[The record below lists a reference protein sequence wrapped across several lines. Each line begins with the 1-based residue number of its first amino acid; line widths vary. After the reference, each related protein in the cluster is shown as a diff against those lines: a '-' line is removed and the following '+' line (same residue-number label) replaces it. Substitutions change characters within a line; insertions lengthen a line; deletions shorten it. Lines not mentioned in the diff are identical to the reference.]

1 MGVYSDKFLDYLL
14 QVKRYSSRT
23 IISYRTDIGQFETF
37 LKERYSMD
45 YIQAADSLMVRTWL
59 AELIDGGSSRNTFNR
74 KLSALR
80 SFYKYLF
87 STGIIKANPIEK
99 ISAVKKV
106 RRLPVYV
113 EEESLETML
122 DPGNFDNTF
131 GGLRDR
137 FMLELFYSTGMRLS
151 ELMELKDADIDVEKR
166 QIRISGKGKKQR
178 IVPMLDDLMRLYQEY
193 SETKRKEFGDVPC
206 EWIFVTNKGAKLYPG
221 FIYRRVNYHLSR
233 VSTKTRKSPHVMR
246 HSFATH
252 MLNRGADLNAIKE
265 LLGHSNLSA
274 TQVYTHNTVEKIKQV
289 YKQAHPKA

>member
-23 IISYRTDIGQFETF
+23 IISYRIDINQFESF
-37 LKERYSMD
+37 LKEHYDIDDVREASP
-45 YIQAADSLMVRTWL
+45 LMVRTWF
-59 AELIDGGSSRNTFNR
+59 AGLIDGGNSRNTFNR

-80 SFYKYLF
+80 SLYKYLF
-87 STGIIKANPIEK
+87 SAGVIKTNPIEK
-99 ISAVKKV
+99 ISAIKKS

-113 EEESLETML
+113 EEENLETML
-122 DPGNFDNTF
+122 DPDNFDNSF
-131 GGLRDR
+131 AGLRDR
-137 FMLELFYSTGMRLS
+137 FIMELFYSTGMRLS
-151 ELMELKDADIDVEKR
+151 ELIELKHADVDRGKR
-166 QIRISGKGKKQR
+166 QVRISGKGKKQR
-178 IVPMLDDLMRLYQEY
+178 IVPMLDGLMRLYDKY
-193 SETKRKEFGDVPC
+193 SDQKLKEFGVLPSGH
-206 EWIFVTNKGAKLYPG
+206 IFITNKGAKLYPG
-221 FIYRRVNYHLSR
+221 FVYRRVNYHLSR

>member
-37 LKERYSMD
+37 LKERYD
-45 YIQAADSLMVRTWL
+45 LDDIQLADSSMVRTWF

-80 SFYKYLF
+80 SFYIYLF
-87 STGIIKANPIEK
+87 SRGVIKINPMEK
-99 ISAVKKV
+99 ISALKKE
-106 RRLPVYV
+106 RRLPVYF
-113 EEESLETML
+113 EEESLGTML
-122 DPGNFDNTF
+122 EQENFDKSF
-131 GGLRDR
+131 AGLRDR
-137 FMLELFYSTGMRLS
+137 FLLELLYSTGMRLS
-151 ELMELKDADIDVEKR
+151 ELMELKHADIDLEKR
-166 QIRISGKGKKQR
+166 QVRISGKGKKQR
-178 IVPMLDDLMRLYQEY
+178 IVPMLDGLLFLYEEY
-193 SETKRKEFGDVPC
+193 CNQKRKEFADLTSDWV
-206 EWIFVTNKGAKLYPG
+206 FVTNKGAKLYPG